1 MGAWGE
7 GPLDNDSSA
16 DWFGDLMEKTK
27 LPDHVEKA
35 LRSDRYPD
43 VRAAAWLLE
52 KIGFTFVY
60 DADELDNHLKLAIER
75 LRSIRSD
82 DDWINGWTDSAVIKR
97 ELDKQIEMLEL
108 RVG

>member
-35 LRSDRYPD
+35 LRSDYYPN

-52 KIGFTFVY
+52 RIGFTFVY
-60 DADELDNHLKLAIER
+60 DVDRLNDQLNLAIER

-82 DDWINGWTDSAVIKR
+82 DDWINGWTDSAKIKR
-97 ELDKQIEMLEL
+97 ELNKQIEALESL
-108 RVG
+108 AE